1 MSTVPTSFNPYLAYS
16 ASAGSGKTFALSV
29 RYISLLFL
37 GESPQSILAATF
49 TNKAAAEMRQ
59 RVVES
64 LRLLGED
71 KNRVFLEAIAVQTE
85 MSTQEILAKQPLI
98 LANFLQSS
106 NFIVTLD
113 SFFSSILRSSSFEIG
128 LEPEFATKEQGEE
141 KLEQLFLSE
150 LKTMGLLQELARL
163 AIDIEDKRF
172 AKLFELMQNLYKI
185 DPILPNI
192 PKQAKPLGEIEATID
207 SCRRELL
214 EMVTLSGASKTAI
227 ANFAE
232 ESIPKLAKKSLFQK
246 ESLLEHRNY
255 KKYVEAN
262 PHIENSYL
270 YLKSLL
276 AAWMETKEAIIL
288 QHLFELYSYYK
299 NATIANARQSNIL
312 NFDDLTYFTY
322 RLLYESVS
330 REFIYFK
337 IDSKFKHILLDEFQ
351 DTSTLQYL
359 LLKPLIEEIFA
370 GKGQSD
376 FRSFFYVG
384 DTKQSLYRFRGG
396 VEELFDKV
404 AESFGVTIEPMD
416 TNYRSSQAVVEQV
429 NEWFVGAMDGY
440 TAQKFSASASEG
452 FVEVVHPIYND
463 ELEESQRLLH
473 TAVLKAEWMIN
484 NGISVDKIAFLVFTN
499 RDGAL
504 LQELCHREGIETILK
519 TSSSLQ
525 HISKI
530 ASIIAVV
537 KYLFYGQRGSSSAWV
552 SAFLDRVDR
561 EKSTTKFEW
570 FHPYLSPFEV
580 IDQLIR
586 EFGYFAGDLNLL
598 KLLDFAANYSDIP
611 TLIEE
616 FESSSLSVAS
626 NTLHGAK
633 IMTIHGSKGL
643 EFDHVIVVDKLT
655 RPRHDTDPLL
665 FHFAEDLSVDR
676 VYYRFSGR
684 DLFDSD
690 YKKLIA
696 KRSLSAKKDSLNV
709 LYVALTRA
717 VEQMIVIKKEEKSI
731 FDNISMELGSRGVAV
746 QYTKEYEQTITNP
759 KTKPI
764 PITYYGR
771 QNITNNS
778 EDDEQQRDY
787 DAIHF
792 GLALHYTLEMM
803 SAFNLDNLLQALQSS
818 RNRYGLLLDED
829 MFTAINRRIENLIQ
843 CKDFQE
849 LLQDA
854 SIHREQSISYK
865 GELKQIDL
873 LLEYTESYRVIDYK
887 SSRKYHT
894 KHQQQVREY
903 CKAIN
908 EITAKDTQ
916 GVIVYIL
923 DDGVEMERI

>member
-1 MSTVPTSFNPYLAYS
+1 MSTIPTSFNPYLAYS

-37 GESPQSILAATF
+37 GESPRSILAATF

-64 LRLLGED
+64 LRLLGEE
-71 KNRVFLEAIAVQTE
+71 KNRVFLEAIALQTQ
-85 MSTQEILAKQPLI
+85 MSPREILSKQPLI

-128 LEPEFATKEQGEE
+128 LEPEFATKEQGVE

-150 LKTMGLLQELARL
+150 LKAMGLLQELAKL
-163 AIDIEDKRF
+163 TIDIEDKRF

-185 DPILPNI
+185 DPLLPRI
-192 PKQAKPLGEIEATID
+192 PKQTKSLREIEESID

-214 EMVTLSGASKTAI
+214 EMVTLSGASKSAI

-232 ESIPKLAKKSLFQK
+232 ENIAKLAKKSLFQK
-246 ESLLEHRNY
+246 ASLLEHRNY
-255 KKYVEAN
+255 KKYVEKN
-262 PHIENSYL
+262 PQIETCYL
-270 YLKSLL
+270 SLKSLL
-276 AAWMETKEAIIL
+276 SAWMEAKEGIIL

-299 NATIANARQSNIL
+299 NASISHAKQSNIL
-312 NFDDLTYFTY
+312 NFDDLSYFTY

-330 REFIYFK
+330 KEFIYFK
-337 IDSKFKHILLDEFQ
+337 IDSRFKHILLDEFQ

-416 TNYRSSQAVVEQV
+416 TNYRSSRAVVEQV
-429 NEWFVGAMDGY
+429 NAWFVDTMDGY
-440 TAQKFSASASEG
+440 IAQKFSANASEG
-452 FVEVVHPIYND
+452 FVEVIYPISNE
-463 ELEESQRLLH
+463 ELEESQRLLL
-473 TAVLKAEWMIN
+473 TAVIKAQSLIDA
-484 NGISVDKIAFLVFTN
+484 GISVDKIAFLVFTN
-499 RDGAL
+499 KDGAL
-504 LQELCHREGIETILK
+504 LQELCHAHNVETILK

-530 ASIIAVV
+530 ASIVAVV
-537 KYLFYGQRGSSSAWV
+537 KYLFYGQRESSSAWAF
-552 SAFLDRVDR
+552 AFLDRVGR
-561 EKSTTKFEW
+561 ERSKTKFEW

-580 IDQLIR
+580 IDYLIR
-586 EFGYFAGDLNLL
+586 EFGYFADDLNLL
-598 KLLDFAANYSDIP
+598 KLLDFAANFSDIP
-611 TLIEE
+611 TFIKE

-643 EFDHVIVVDKLT
+643 EFDHVILVDKLT

-665 FHFAEDLSVDR
+665 FDFDDNLSVDR

-684 DLFDSD
+684 DLFDPK
-690 YKKLIA
+690 YKELIA
-696 KRSLSAKKDSLNV
+696 KRTLAAKKDSLNV

-731 FDNISMELGSRGVAV
+731 FDNIHMEPTSRGVAS
-746 QYTKEYEQTITNP
+746 YYPKEYEETITNP
-759 KTKPI
+759 ITKPI

-771 QNITNNS
+771 QNVTNS
-778 EDDEQQRDY
+778 IDTMDEQKDY
-787 DAIHF
+787 DAIDF

-803 SAFNLDNLLQALQSS
+803 EAFEHKYLLVALESS
-818 RNRYGLLLDED
+818 KNRYGLLLDEEK
-829 MFTAINRRIENLIQ
+829 FTAIRRRIEYLIYHEA
-843 CKDFQE
+843 FQE
-849 LLQDA
+849 LLLDA
-854 SIHREQSISYK
+854 TIHQEQSISYQE
-865 GELKQIDL
+865 ELKQIDL
-873 LLEYTESYRVIDYK
+873 LLEYSDSYCVIDYK

-903 CKAIN
+903 CKAIKD
-908 EITAKDTQ
+908 ITGKETE

-923 DDGVEMERI
+923 DDGVEMERV